1 MNQGGIEAWSLRVG
15 KRPESKPFQKLN
27 PLHCVTS
34 GNRNWGRE
42 EATFTAGLHHGVE
55 GED

>member
-27 PLHCVTS
+27 PLHCVTN